1 MVSELAEAVRH
12 CCGASALL
20 VVRCAACPPWV
31 QCGCTV
37 GPNCRDNLAMTTWFV
52 FNGDADGI
60 CAAHQL
66 RLAGA
71 QPERVV
77 TGVKRDVRLLA
88 RAAAE
93 AGDQVMVADISLDA
107 NREALEHLLAANV
120 RVKWFDHHY
129 AGDLPQH
136 ACFEAR
142 INTAPDVC
150 SSLLVDQHLNG
161 RYRAWAVT
169 AAFGDNLAGAARA
182 AAAGLDLGPAQL
194 DQLQELGMLMNY
206 NAYGESIADLHVDPA
221 ALFARLDG
229 YADPL
234 QFIAGDS
241 FVSDLR
247 DAMQSDLAAA
257 RGAKGLTDTPR
268 SAAFELP
275 DAPWARRV
283 QGVFA
288 NELAAAHPQRAH
300 ALLVRKADAYVV
312 SVRAPQSNLRGAD
325 GLCLAFSSGGGR
337 AGAAGINHLPAADV
351 ARFLK
356 AFRHAYP

>member
-1 MVSELAEAVRH
+1 MSI
-12 CCGASALL
+12 
-20 VVRCAACPPWV
+20 
-31 QCGCTV
+31 
-37 GPNCRDNLAMTTWFV
+37 WFV
-52 FNGDADGI
+52 FNGDADGL
-60 CAAHQL
+60 CAVHQL

-71 QPERVV
+71 KPAHIV
-77 TGVKRDVRLLA
+77 TGVKRDVRLLERVDA
-88 RAAAE
+88 V
-93 AGDQVMVADISLDA
+93 AGDHVVVADISLDA
-107 NREALEHLLAANV
+107 NRSALERLLARDV
-120 RVKWFDHHY
+120 QVTWFDHHY
-129 AGDLPQH
+129 AGQLPLH
-136 ACFEAR
+136 DKFAASIIAE
-142 INTAPDVC
+142 PSVC
-150 SSLLVDQHLNG
+150 SSLLVDQVLG
-161 RYRAWAVT
+161 ARYRGWAVT
-169 AAFGDNLAGAARA
+169 AAFGDNLIEVAR
-182 AAAGLDLGPAQL
+182 GVGRVSKLSSAQL
-194 DQLQELGMLMNY
+194 DQLQELGTLMNY

-247 DAMQSDLAAA
+247 DAMQRDLAAA

-288 NELAAAHPQRAH
+288 NQLAAAHPQRAH
-300 ALLVRKADAYVV
+300 ALLVRKDDAYVV

-325 GLCLAFSSGGGR
+325 GLCQAFSSGGGR